1 MQFKMELFKE
11 VLVAIEYRLKF
22 ARDGVDKSESFDL
35 SCNIE
40 VSELVDL
47 LTNTKRYTVDEL
59 KYCFSLLSNLEYII
73 ISNGKITKVMPKGFK
88 LILNVLHG
96 LNCQY

>member
-11 VLVAIEYRLKF
+11 ILVAIEYRLKF
-22 ARDGVDKSESFDL
+22 AMDGVDKSGAFDL

-40 VSELVDL
+40 VIELVDL
-47 LTNTKRYTVDEL
+47 LTSTKRYTVDEL
-59 KYCFSLLSNLEYII
+59 KYCLSLLSNLEYITI
-73 ISNGKITKVMPKGFK
+73 CNGKITKVMPKGFK
-88 LILNVLHG
+88 LILSVLHG